1 MTPSPHA
8 DKGSLTLP
16 TTPPSPARFIKGLG
30 EEFNRVTWPTP
41 TQLLGQTLVVMLVVG
56 LMTLFIWG
64 VDSLWRWGIAAI
76 TP

>member
-1 MTPSPHA
+1 
-8 DKGSLTLP
+8 
-16 TTPPSPARFIKGLG
+16 LG
-30 EEFNRVTWPTP
+30 EEWQKVTWPTP

-64 VDSLWRWGIAAI
+64 VDSLWRWGITAI